1 MSNLLRDPAGPDAAP
16 ATTVPGSA
24 ADGAAIEVLTARE
37 VPLGGTRKLRVRRTL
52 PHRSLRTVGAWCFV
66 DHYGPVPLAQEGMD
80 VPPHPHVG
88 LQTVTWLLEG
98 EVLHQDSL
106 GSEQVIAPGQL
117 NLMTAGHGI
126 AHAETSVPRPGGHL
140 HGVQL
145 WVALPDA
152 SRHQP
157 AHFEHHADLPAWSGP
172 GVEATVLMGE
182 LDGVRSPAATYT
194 PLLGTELSLHGVAA
208 VPLEPDFEHAVLAL
222 DGTVDVD
229 GMLVQPGSLAHLGRG
244 RRSLRLHADR
254 PGRALLLGGE
264 PFGEE
269 LLMWWNF
276 VGRTHE
282 DIARARE
289 DWATGRRFG
298 RVVGYSGEALLAPPL
313 PSTRLRPRPSG
324 SGRIA

>member
-1 MSNLLRDPAGPDAAP
+1 MSNLLRDPEGPGAAP
-16 ATTVPGSA
+16 AAVLPVGDD
-24 ADGAAIEVLTARE
+24 DGAVTEVLPARE
-37 VPLGGTRKLRVRRTL
+37 VPLGGTRKLHVRRTL

-66 DHYGPVPLAQEGMD
+66 DHYGPVPLADQGMD

-117 NLMTAGHGI
+117 NLMTAGQGI
-126 AHAETSVPRPGGHL
+126 AHAETSVPRPGGLL

-157 AHFEHHADLPAWSGP
+157 AHFEHHADLPRWSCP
-172 GVEATVLMGE
+172 GVQAQVLMGE
-182 LDGVRSPAATYT
+182 LDGVGSPAAAYS
-194 PLLGTELSLHGVAA
+194 PLLGAELSLRGPAM
-208 VPLEPDFEHAVLAL
+208 VPLHPGFEHAVLAL
-222 DGTVDVD
+222 DETVDVD
-229 GMLVQPGSLAHLGRG
+229 GVPVQPGDLAHLGRG
-244 RRSLRLHADR
+244 RRSLRLRADR

-264 PFGEE
+264 PFGED

-282 DIARARE
+282 DIAQARE
-289 DWATGRRFG
+289 DWAAGRRFSH
-298 RVVGYSGEALLAPPL
+298 VVGYSGDALPAPPL
-313 PSTRLRPRPSG
+313 PTTRLRPRPSG

>member
-1 MSNLLRDPAGPDAAP
+1 VSNLLRDPEGSATAP
-16 ATTVPGSA
+16 APPLPA
-24 ADGAAIEVLTARE
+24 ADDEGRVTEVLPARE

-117 NLMTAGHGI
+117 NLMTAGNGI
-126 AHAETSVPRPGGHL
+126 AHAETSVPRLGGRL

-152 SRHQP
+152 YRDQP
-157 AHFEHHADLPAWSGP
+157 AHFEHHADLPRWSGS

-182 LDGVRSPAATYT
+182 LDGVRSPAEACT
-194 PLLGTELSLHGVAA
+194 PLLGAEISLHGPVAL
-208 VPLEPDFEHAVLAL
+208 PLEPGFEHAVLAL
-222 DGTVDVD
+222 DETLDVD
-229 GMLVQPGSLAHLGRG
+229 AVPVQPGSLAYLGRG
-244 RRSLRLHADR
+244 RRTLRLRADR
-254 PGRALLLGGE
+254 PGRAVLLGGE

-282 DIARARE
+282 DIAQARE
-289 DWATGRRFG
+289 DWASGRRFG
-298 RVVGYSGEALLAPPL
+298 PVVGYAGEVLPAPPL
-313 PSTRLRPRPSG
+313 PTTRLRPRPSG

>member
-1 MSNLLRDPAGPDAAP
+1 MSNLLRDPEEPASAP
-16 ATTVPGSA
+16 AAVLPVADEPGA
-24 ADGAAIEVLTARE
+24 LIEVLVARD
-37 VPLGGTRKLRVRRTL
+37 VPLGGTRKLHVRRTL

-66 DHYGPVPLAQEGMD
+66 DHYGPVPLADEGMD

-117 NLMTAGHGI
+117 NLMTAGRGI
-126 AHAETSVPRPGGHL
+126 AHAETSVPRPGGRL

-157 AHFEHHADLPAWSGP
+157 AHFEHHADLPRWSGP
-172 GVEATVLMGE
+172 GVYATVLMGGLE
-182 LDGVRSPAATYT
+182 GVHSPAATYS
-194 PLLGTELSLHGVAA
+194 PLLGAELSLRGPA
-208 VPLEPDFEHAVLAL
+208 VLPLDPGFEHALLAL
-222 DGTVDVD
+222 DQTVDVD
-229 GMLVQPGSLAHLGRG
+229 GVPVHPGDLAHLGRG

-264 PFGEE
+264 PFGEN

-282 DIARARE
+282 EVAQARE
-289 DWATGRRFG
+289 DWSAGRRFG
-298 RVVGYSGEALLAPPL
+298 PVVGYAGDALPAPPL
-313 PSTRLRPRPSG
+313 PATRLQPRPSG

>member
-1 MSNLLRDPAGPDAAP
+1 MSNLLRDPAGPASTPAP
-16 ATTVPGSA
+16 APQPDDEGGVT
-24 ADGAAIEVLTARE
+24 EVLPARE

-66 DHYGPVPLAQEGMD
+66 DHYGPVPLDQEGMD

-126 AHAETSVPRPGGHL
+126 SHAETSVPRRDGRL

-157 AHFEHHADLPAWSGP
+157 AHFEHHAKLPHWSAP
-172 GVEATVLMGE
+172 TVEATVLMGE
-182 LDGVRSPAATYT
+182 LDGVRSPAATYS
-194 PLLGTELSLHGVAA
+194 PMLGAELSLHGTAT
-208 VPLEPDFEHAVLAL
+208 VPLEPGFEHAVLAL
-222 DGTVDVD
+222 DETVDVD
-229 GMLVQPGSLAHLGRG
+229 GVPVQPGSLAYLGRA
-244 RRSLRLHADR
+244 RRSLRLHAVR

-264 PFGEE
+264 PFGED

-282 DIARARE
+282 DIAEARE
-289 DWATGRRFG
+289 DWASGRRFG
-298 RVVGYSGEALLAPPL
+298 PVVGYAGEALPAPPL
-313 PSTRLRPRPSG
+313 PTTRLRARPSG